1 MIILTSID
9 NKYDKKMRYNRK
21 QKVKNNGLH
30 PLSEMDM
37 RICARIENENNK
49 QTTLISFDKN
59 ESNEKTLKILA

>member
-1 MIILTSID
+1 
-9 NKYDKKMRYNRK
+9 MRYNRK

-37 RICARIENENNK
+37 RICARIEHENYK